1 MPVDK
6 PADKIKEIKRLMHD
20 LKENDGVESVIAIS
34 FTDSNGRG
42 RVETVAETISLPM
55 AVFLIEMSRQA
66 IFEGKRHVQNRED
79 QTPGAPDPTI
89 SGKH

>member
-1 MPVDK
+1 MPTE
-6 PADKIKEIKRLMHD
+6 KIKEIKRLMQD

-34 FTDSNGRG
+34 YTDGDGRG
-42 RVETVAETISLPM
+42 RVETVAETVSLPM

-66 IFEGKRHVQNRED
+66 IFEGKRQVQNRED
-79 QTPGAPDPTI
+79 QPPGASGPTS

>member
-1 MPVDK
+1 MPTE
-6 PADKIKEIKRLMHD
+6 KIKEIKRLMQD
-20 LKENDGVESVIAIS
+20 LKENHGVESVIAIS
-34 FTDSNGRG
+34 YTDGDGRG

-66 IFEGKRHVQNRED
+66 IFEGKRQVQKHED
-79 QTPGAPDPTI
+79 QSPGAPGPTF

>member
-1 MPVDK
+1 MPIE
-6 PADKIKEIKRLMHD
+6 KIKEIKRLMHD
-20 LKENDGVESVIAIS
+20 LKENHGVESVIAIS
-34 FTDSNGRG
+34 YTDGDGRG

-66 IFEGKRHVQNRED
+66 IFEGKRQVQKQGD
-79 QTPGAPDPTI
+79 QPPGAPDPTI